1 MFAFT
6 VDATSAAART
16 GRLALPH
23 GTVVT
28 PCFMPVGTQGTVR
41 TLSPADLKAA
51 GAQLVLANTYHL
63 HVRPGEQVV
72 ERLGGLHRFM
82 GWDRPLLT
90 DSGGFQVFSLEG
102 FRRVHE
108 DGVEFQSHVDGSRRY
123 LTPERA
129 TEIQWVLGADIAMAF
144 DHVVPGGADAATA
157 RDALER
163 TLRWLERCARRHG
176 ELKALHDAMTP
187 SSTTGGGGD
196 LQRGVVASC
205 NQSLWPILQGG
216 AHLELRTE
224 GLRRILEL
232 GDWTGVAL
240 GGLAVG
246 EPKPVMYEILA
257 ALEPRLPRALPR
269 YLMGVGFPEDL
280 VAAVERGVDLF
291 DCVAP
296 TRNGRNGSAFT
307 PDGPVNIRNA
317 EHREDPRPLDETCDC
332 ETCTTFSRGYLRH
345 LFVAEELLGLRLLSL
360 HNVRYLIRLADE
372 MQAAVRSGWF
382 TRWAAEWRRRYLR
395 SNTR

>member
-72 ERLGGLHRFM
+72 DRLGGLHRFM

-102 FRRVHE
+102 SRRVDE

-123 LTPERA
+123 LTPQRA
-129 TEIQWVLGADIAMAF
+129 IEIQWTLGADIAMAF
-144 DHVVPGGADAATA
+144 DHVVPGGADEATA

-163 TLRWLERCARRHG
+163 TLRWLQRCARRHR
-176 ELKALHDAMTP
+176 ELSDGR
-187 SSTTGGGGD
+187 TGGRSDGEALTDRPSDGPTVR
-196 LQRGVVASC
+196 QA
-205 NQSLWPILQGG
+205 LWPL
-216 AHLELRTE
+216 
-224 GLRRILEL
+224 
-232 GDWTGVAL
+232 
-240 GGLAVG
+240 
-246 EPKPVMYEILA
+246 
-257 ALEPRLPRALPR
+257 
-269 YLMGVGFPEDL
+269 
-280 VAAVERGVDLF
+280 
-291 DCVAP
+291 
-296 TRNGRNGSAFT
+296 
-307 PDGPVNIRNA
+307 
-317 EHREDPRPLDETCDC
+317 
-332 ETCTTFSRGYLRH
+332 
-345 LFVAEELLGLRLLSL
+345 
-360 HNVRYLIRLADE
+360 
-372 MQAAVRSGWF
+372 
-382 TRWAAEWRRRYLR
+382 
-395 SNTR
+395 